1 MITKR
6 AGYEVQVRLLLV
18 LSSCLDFWTIDST
31 DVCDNAFGEGTHIEI
46 LSVYLLNPISLD
58 ILKQKAKLWLLYEVM
73 VACWLVFFFAC
84 IVNAPT
90 PISCTSLLLCSWI
103 SAQQNNGFD
112 KIRRSW
118 HHKRTLHGCGVV
130 TKLSNQQQP

>member
-1 MITKR
+1 MIPQPIPALSLTPEPVPSVGSPVSPNS
-6 AGYEVQVRLLLV
+6 AISTEVQLRLLLV

-84 IVNAPT
+84 IVNAPS
-90 PISCTSLLLCSWI
+90 PISCTSLL
-103 SAQQNNGFD
+103 
-112 KIRRSW
+112 
-118 HHKRTLHGCGVV
+118 
-130 TKLSNQQQP
+130 